1 MYMSVRG
8 RYVSI
13 FELGK
18 VFDSIFVLNNVRSCL
33 WPRLKHFS
41 HKREPGF
48 YIGRRF
54 CKLRRTLVCELRDE
68 RRLGVRD
75 QRTWWLRRDD
85 IRRCW
90 PSAQGCQRIL
100 GSVLA
105 MPINYKRWDSLHDS
119 SDEDE
124 PSKPQAASPRSP
136 AASASSSPPASPN
149 KPSNELPSTTL
160 SGVVPDVAR
169 GRAAVCS
176 TMKDVQHR
184 ITSWVRW
191 HLHIGF
197 ERLYIFFDDASE
209 TESVQLARA
218 AGGSAVVALMRDS
231 DVLKNAWKRTP
242 SWQGMGK
249 DADKDVQIRQLLNA
263 QLAMDMSRSAGL
275 TWLLHMCA
283 HEHATPRAHA
293 HPPAPA

>member
-1 MYMSVRG
+1 
-8 RYVSI
+8 
-13 FELGK
+13 
-18 VFDSIFVLNNVRSCL
+18 
-33 WPRLKHFS
+33 
-41 HKREPGF
+41 
-48 YIGRRF
+48 
-54 CKLRRTLVCELRDE
+54 
-68 RRLGVRD
+68 
-75 QRTWWLRRDD
+75 
-85 IRRCW
+85 
-90 PSAQGCQRIL
+90 
-100 GSVLA
+100 
-105 MPINYKRWDSLHDS
+105 MPN
-119 SDEDE
+119 
-124 PSKPQAASPRSP
+124 AAH
-136 AASASSSPPASPN
+136 
-149 KPSNELPSTTL
+149 
-160 SGVVPDVAR
+160 

-218 AGGSAVVALMRDS
+218 AGGSAVVALIRDS

-275 TWLLHMCA
+275 TWLLHIDSD
-283 HEHATPRAHA
+283 ELFLPRMDPADTTCEAGSVVRHFSTLA
-293 HPPAPA
+293 AAGCEQFVYYNFEAVPEVLPAAADEPPAESRPPPGGPPTDPFAQIELFKRPEVLVPWRSNPTARQPRSKPCPRRCGNFDIILAPSPQ